1 MAAVP
6 ISTER
11 LAKVDAAREQWIRK
25 LVDLSR
31 RNNLLYFRELKV
43 ATLDLSAAPAEAMR
57 ELLQSGASASDRV
70 RLKTLVSEDRRKQAE
85 AALAEI
91 ADRARSNFEEKGLN
105 TLFLEFG
112 LASLTRPTADATRR
126 RLSCSFPL

>member
-1 MAAVP
+1 MAADP
-6 ISTER
+6 ISPER
-11 LAKVDAAREQWIRK
+11 LVKVDAARQQWIRK

-43 ATLDLSAAPAEAMR
+43 GTLDISAAPADAMR
-57 ELLQSGASASDRV
+57 ELLQSGASAADGV
-70 RLKTLVSEDRRKQAE
+70 RLKTLVSEDRRKQAG

-126 RLSCSFPL
+126 RLSCSFP